1 MIRITSEQ
9 GLPLRA
15 FAEDPEGQ
23 VIAFYDRYGFV
34 SEESLA
40 QRQNL
45 RRASG
50 APIPESPPRF
60 EFKLQFHNG
69 VIDLQALR
77 NCRVEKDGARY
88 KLGTASEIYFIEAA
102 QPSAAATA
110 KIHFAKERDPHT
122 LGALLGLLL
131 FAVITGLVM
140 LLPNPTAEEK
150 KAELLESH
158 PVIIR
163 PPPPPVKAEV
173 KERIP
178 PDPKLQAKKV
188 VAKQLGFLGLLG
200 RKDFNKAVGGL
211 PTPTAQKSPGVGP
224 GGTQGSG
231 GELVAGMG
239 RGLHQTTLGNTGL
252 SGLGG
257 VGTKGAGGGMGGYG
271 DTAFGGVG
279 SGTLSAIALAKD
291 AKIDEGLDKSQIQ
304 ATIMRYL
311 SQVRACYEEGL
322 KRNQALIGQ
331 VTMNFEVNGGGNLNF
346 ARVQRSS
353 LNDRPVEDCIS
364 QKMMN
369 WKFPQPRGGVNVK
382 VSYPFMLRPVKA

>member
-9 GLPLRA
+9 GQPLRA
-15 FAEDPEGQ
+15 FSQDREQ
-23 VIAFYDRYGFV
+23 IISFHDRYGFV
-34 SEESLA
+34 SENSLA
-40 QRQNL
+40 TRT
-45 RRASG
+45 RMRHAAG
-50 APIPESPPRF
+50 AYIPVDEPRF
-60 EFKLQFHNG
+60 EFKLKFQNG
-69 VIDLQALR
+69 AVDVQALKD
-77 NCRVEKDGARY
+77 CRLHKEGRGYRLDTDKGV
-88 KLGTASEIYFIEAA
+88 YFIESVV
-102 QPSAAATA
+102 PELVE
-110 KIHFAKERDPHT
+110 HPEHPKERDPRV
-122 LGALLGLLL
+122 ALVLLL
-131 FAVITGLVM
+131 LALFTLIVGILTA
-140 LLPNPTAEEK
+140 LPEPKVEEK
-150 KAELLESH
+150 IAETLEAM
-158 PVIIR
+158 PVILK
-163 PPPPPVKAEV
+163 PTPPPVKAEV
-173 KERIP
+173 KDRIP

-200 RKDFNKAVGGL
+200 RKDFKKAVGGL

-239 RGLHQTTLGNTGL
+239 RGLHQTTLGNTGV

-279 SGTLSAIALAKD
+279 SGVLSAIPLAND
-291 AKIDEGLDKSQIQ
+291 AKVDEGLDRSQIQ

-382 VSYPFMLRPVKA
+382 VSYPFMLRPVKS

>member
-1 MIRITSEQ
+1 MIRISSEQ
-9 GLPLRA
+9 GQPLRA
-15 FAEDPEGQ
+15 FSEEPEQ
-23 VIAFYDRYGFV
+23 VIAFHDRFGFV
-34 SEESLA
+34 GENSLEKRKKMRKAAGGFVPLEE
-40 QRQNL
+40 
-45 RRASG
+45 
-50 APIPESPPRF
+50 PRF
-60 EFKLQFHNG
+60 EFALQFQNG
-69 VIDLQALR
+69 EVDVRALKD
-77 NCRVEKDGARY
+77 CRLKREGSRY
-88 KLGTASEIYFIEAA
+88 RLDTERGIYFIESV
-102 QPSAAATA
+102 QPEKSAIEA
-110 KIHFAKERDPHT
+110 KPIQESDRLRAIAF
-122 LGALLGLLL
+122 LLVLLL
-131 FAVITGLVM
+131 FLGVLILQ
-140 LLPNPTAEEK
+140 LLQEPNLEEK
-150 KAELLESH
+150 IVEAVQAQPVILKPMPPPMKAE
-158 PVIIR
+158 I
-163 PPPPPVKAEV
+163 KD
-173 KERIP
+173 RIP
-178 PDPKLQAKKV
+178 ADPKLKAKKV

-200 RKDFNKAVGGL
+200 RKDFKKAVGGL

-239 RGLHQTTLGNTGL
+239 RGLHQTTLGNTGV

-279 SGTLSAIALAKD
+279 SGVLSAIPLAND
-291 AKIDEGLDKSQIQ
+291 AKIDEGLDRSQIQ

-322 KRNQALIGQ
+322 KRNQAMIGQ

-364 QKMMN
+364 LKMMN

-382 VSYPFMLRPVKA
+382 VSYPFMLRPVKS

>member
-1 MIRITSEQ
+1 MIRISSEQ
-9 GLPLRA
+9 GQPLRA
-15 FAEDPEGQ
+15 FSEDGEQ
-23 VIAFYDRYGFV
+23 TISFHDRFGFV
-34 SEESLA
+34 GDRSLDQRRKLRKAAGAFVPSEE
-40 QRQNL
+40 
-45 RRASG
+45 
-50 APIPESPPRF
+50 PRF
-60 EFKLQFHNG
+60 GFKLKLENG
-69 VIDLQALR
+69 EIDIEALKD
-77 NCRVEKDGARY
+77 CRVKKEGARY
-88 KLGTASEIYFIEAA
+88 RLDTDRGVYFIESVRPAVIESEVKPIKESDPLRSLAFLIVLLLALSILLLELLQEPNIEEKIAEAVQA
-102 QPSAAATA
+102 QP
-110 KIHFAKERDPHT
+110 
-122 LGALLGLLL
+122 
-131 FAVITGLVM
+131 VILKP
-140 LLPNPTAEEK
+140 L
-150 KAELLESH
+150 
-158 PVIIR
+158 
-163 PPPPPVKAEV
+163 PPPVKAQV
-173 KERIP
+173 KDRIP
-178 PDPKLQAKKV
+178 ADPKLKAKKV

-200 RKDFNKAVGGL
+200 RKDFKKAVGGL

-239 RGLHQTTLGNTGL
+239 RGLHQTTLGNTGV

-279 SGTLSAIALAKD
+279 SGVLSAIPLAND
-291 AKIDEGLDKSQIQ
+291 AKIDQGLDRSQIQ

-322 KRNQALIGQ
+322 KRNQGLIGQ

-382 VSYPFMLRPVKA
+382 VSYPFMLRPVKS